1 MSIIDQ
7 WSGWQGRLAGVV
19 DKTVAAARPNTVE
32 VVDLLKVPQGPWA
45 ELAGRAIEPN
55 GFYHPAWAC
64 AVSRHAEGK
73 SGARVLLAWDGPAR
87 NRLIGLLPVVSA
99 WHALR
104 LPIPVFVAWQAYSP
118 LTTPLLDRDKADE
131 AARGLMV
138 AARHAGAMALLLPQV
153 ADAGP
158 AAGALRRAVASLKA
172 APYVFDRHQRARLD
186 ATQDGDA
193 AIAALGS
200 KKVKELRR
208 QRHRLADAGEVRFK
222 IAAPGFETGAAL
234 AAFLKLE
241 AAGWKGANGTALACQ
256 PGDAQFIKTAVT
268 ELTTAGAAQVATLS
282 VGATVVAAGV
292 LVRHLRRGYFFKIA
306 YDEALAKT
314 SPGVQLTLD
323 VTRHFCADG
332 AIDDV
337 DSTAV
342 SGHPMIDHIWRGRL
356 SVADLLL
363 PVEPGKPTLAIFAA
377 SIGARR
383 LLRGTARAIFHCL
396 RSMKGQQP

>member
-7 WSGWQGRLAGVV
+7 WSGWQERLAG
-19 DKTVAAARPNTVE
+19 AAGHTAATRRENTVE
-32 VVDLLKVPQGPWA
+32 IVDLLHVPQSAWA
-45 ELAGRAIEPN
+45 DLAGRAVEPN
-55 GFYHPAWAC
+55 GFYQPAWSR

-73 SGARVLLAWDGPAR
+73 SGARVLLAWDSLAR

-104 LPIPVFVAWQAYSP
+104 LPIPVFVGWQAYSP
-118 LTTPLLDRDKADE
+118 LTSPLLDRDRADE
-131 AARGLMV
+131 AAQALLL
-138 AARHAGAMALLLPQV
+138 AAKQAGAMALLLPQI

-158 AAGALRRAVASLKA
+158 AAEALRRAA
-172 APYVFDRHQRARLD
+172 APFKAGPYTFDRHQRARLD
-186 ATQDGDA
+186 ATQTGEA
-193 AIAALGS
+193 AIASLGS

-208 QRHRLADAGEVRFK
+208 QRNRLADDGEVVFK

-241 AAGWKGANGTALACQ
+241 AAGWKGANGTALACK

-268 ELTTAGAAQVATLS
+268 EMATTGAAQIATLS
-282 VGATVVAAGV
+282 RGPAVVAAGV
-292 LVRHLRRGYFFKIA
+292 LLRHLRRGYFFKIA
-306 YDEALAKT
+306 YDETLAKT

-323 VTRHFCADG
+323 ITRHFCGDS
-332 AIDDV
+332 AIDDA

-342 SGHPMIDHIWRGRL
+342 SGHPMIDHIWRERL

-363 PVEPGKPTLAIFAA
+363 PVEPGKPALAIFAA
-377 SIGARR
+377 LIG
-383 LLRGTARAIFHCL
+383 LRHFLRAAARAVFHRI
-396 RSMKGQQP
+396 RSLKGHQP